1 MTEDAGTGLIEI
13 GRANRRGFLVGIT
26 LAELML
32 MILFVLLLLNRN
44 FQLDAM
50 ETAEVK
56 EEFGGVEPLSE
67 ARSMAQQL
75 VEVQSETELSE
86 TWRTLTRTVKELSSE
101 PERLERW
108 LEDLEDNP
116 MPEIA
121 QKTDREEAMR
131 EEIHSLRS
139 ELVDAET
146 AKERAEN
153 RSRQLQ
159 EELQTQQSEREKEAS
174 RREALSAELAQAKA
188 GELVICTYEP
198 PGPGSVSSLR
208 GRSVPLG
215 TVHLEDDGI
224 TLIEKSTE
232 LSNTRL
238 VDYVGDYYDA
248 TEAAEL
254 LESWPLYRK
263 LGFDELSSIGNR
275 FIEIGDR
282 AAEKRA
288 RCRFSMN
295 YYIEDF
301 ITPHSVMLTFERY
314 FFQQSRIS
322 DSRYEELMESTSD
335 RQHDPQH

>member
-1 MTEDAGTGLIEI
+1 MTGETGKGLIEI

-44 FQLDAM
+44 FQLEAM
-50 ETAEVK
+50 EAVEIE
-56 EEFGGVEPLSE
+56 EEFGGTQSLSE

-75 VEVQSETELSE
+75 AEVQSRTELSE
-86 TWRTLTRTVKELSSE
+86 TWRTLTRTVKELSSK
-101 PERLERW
+101 PERLDRW

-116 MPEIA
+116 MPEIS

-131 EEIHSLRS
+131 DEIRSLRS
-139 ELVDAET
+139 ELVNAET
-146 AKERAEN
+146 AVERAEN
-153 RSRQLQ
+153 HSRRLEEQLH
-159 EELQTQQSEREKEAS
+159 TQQSRLEEEAS
-174 RREALSAELAQAKA
+174 RRDALSAELAQAKA

-215 TVHLEDDGI
+215 TVHLQADGI
-224 TLIEKSTE
+224 TLIEKNTE
-232 LSNTRL
+232 LRSVRL
-238 VDYVGDYYDA
+238 VDYVGDSYDA
-248 TEAAEL
+248 SEAAEL
-254 LESWPLYRK
+254 LEDWPVNEK
-263 LGFDELSSIGNR
+263 LSFAELSSIGSR
-275 FIEIGDR
+275 FVEIGNR

-301 ITPHSVMLTFERY
+301 ITPHSVLLTFERF
-314 FFQQSRIS
+314 FFQQFRIS
-322 DSRYEELMESTSD
+322 DSQYEELMEGA
-335 RQHDPQH
+335 PQID

>member
-1 MTEDAGTGLIEI
+1 MTEDSGRGLIEI

-44 FQLDAM
+44 FQLVAL
-50 ETAEVK
+50 EVE
-56 EEFGGVEPLSE
+56 EEFGGKAPLSE

-75 VEVQSETELSE
+75 AEVQPKTELSE
-86 TWRTLTRTVKELSSE
+86 TWRTLTRTFKELSSK

-159 EELQTQQSEREKEAS
+159 EDLQTQQSEREKEAS

-198 PGPGSVSSLR
+198 PGSGSMSYLR

-215 TVHLEDDGI
+215 TVHLEEDGI
-224 TLIEKSTE
+224 TLIEKSTD
-232 LSNTRL
+232 LGNTRL

-263 LGFDELSSIGNR
+263 LSFDELSPLGNR

-314 FFQQSRIS
+314 FFQQLRIS
-322 DSRYEELMESTSD
+322 DSRYEELMEGADD

>member
-1 MTEDAGTGLIEI
+1 MTKDSGKGLIEI

-50 ETAEVK
+50 EAVEVK

-75 VEVQSETELSE
+75 VEVQPETELSE
-86 TWRTLTRTVKELSSE
+86 TWRTLTRTVKELSSK

-121 QKTDREEAMR
+121 EKTDREEAMR

-139 ELVDAET
+139 ELFDAET

-159 EELQTQQSEREKEAS
+159 EELQTQQAAREEETF
-174 RREALSAELAQAKA
+174 RREALSAELAQAKV

-198 PGPGSVSSLR
+198 PGTGSVSSLR

-215 TVHLEDDGI
+215 TVHLEADGI
-224 TLIEKSTE
+224 TLIEKNTE
-232 LSNTRL
+232 LRSARL
-238 VDYVGDYYDA
+238 VDYVGDNYDA

-254 LESWPLYRK
+254 LNSWPIDQK
-263 LGFDELSSIGNR
+263 LSFAELSSIGNS
-275 FIEIGDR
+275 FVEIGNR
-282 AAEKRA
+282 TAEKRA

-301 ITPHSVMLTFERY
+301 ITPHSVLLTFERY

-322 DSRYEELMESTSD
+322 DSRYEELRKDLASL
-335 RQHDPQH
+335 H

>member
-1 MTEDAGTGLIEI
+1 MTGETGKGLIEI

-32 MILFVLLLLNRN
+32 MILFVLLLLNRD
-44 FQLDAM
+44 FQLEAM
-50 ETAEVK
+50 EAVK
-56 EEFGGVEPLSE
+56 VEEEFGGTEPLSE

-75 VEVQSETELSE
+75 AEVQSKTELSE
-86 TWRTLTRTVKELSSE
+86 TWRTLTRTVKELISK
-101 PERLERW
+101 PERLDRW

-116 MPEIA
+116 MPEIS

-131 EEIHSLRS
+131 DEIRSLRS
-139 ELVDAET
+139 ELVNAET
-146 AKERAEN
+146 AVERAEN
-153 RSRQLQ
+153 RSRHL
-159 EELQTQQSEREKEAS
+159 EEKLHTQQSQLEEEAS
-174 RREALSAELAQAKA
+174 RRDALSAELAQAKA

-215 TVHLEDDGI
+215 TVHLQADGI
-224 TLIEKSTE
+224 TLIEKNTE
-232 LSNTRL
+232 IRSARL
-238 VDYVGDYYDA
+238 VDYVGDFYDA

-254 LESWPLYRK
+254 LESWPVNQK
-263 LGFDELSSIGNR
+263 LSFTELSSIGNR
-275 FIEIGDR
+275 FVEIGNR

-301 ITPHSVMLTFERY
+301 ITPHSVLLTFERY

-322 DSRYEELMESTSD
+322 DSRYEELVEGAPRID
-335 RQHDPQH
+335 